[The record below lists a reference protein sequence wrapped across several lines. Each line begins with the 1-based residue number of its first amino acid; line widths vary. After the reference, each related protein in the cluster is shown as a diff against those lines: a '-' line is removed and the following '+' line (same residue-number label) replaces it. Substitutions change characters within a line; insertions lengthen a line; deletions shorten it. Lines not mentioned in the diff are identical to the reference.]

1 MPKSEAPAASTII
14 VSFFLMLLIMVL
26 LGCIA
31 NSCGR
36 DDELKRARE
45 EGYEKGYYEGYWKA
59 QAEHGV
65 F

>member
-1 MPKSEAPAASTII
+1 VPKPEAPAASTII
-14 VSFFLMLLIMVL
+14 VSFFLMLLVLVL

-36 DDELKRARE
+36 DEDLKRARE
-45 EGYEKGYYEGYWKA
+45 EGYQEGHYDGYWKA